1 MLIIRIMSRENG
13 DGPIFVFRRKEMRRF
28 SKSKG
33 SSGLGLLL
41 VLGAAAMLVI
51 GGAFALYFVKGKK
64 INIEDIAAAEKIS
77 GLRFTHKERKL
88 MLNDLRDNAAAYA
101 KLRQVNIANS
111 VPPSIR
117 FDPTVPRT
125 DLLSPSPSTLS
136 HQGRGDHREQT
147 PPGFSAPSPD
157 GGPLK
162 MEPTPYSVER
172 PANLEDLAFAP
183 VTTLARLIRSGEV
196 TSTELTQMYLARLKK
211 YGPRLECVITLTEE
225 LALAQA
231 ERADEEI
238 AAGRY
243 RGPLHGIPYG
253 AKDLLA
259 TKGIR
264 TTWGSKPYVDQV
276 PDHDATVIERLEQAG
291 AVLVAKLTLGE
302 LAWGDVWYGGKT
314 RNPWNYEQGSS
325 GSSAGSASATSAGL
339 VGFAIGTE
347 TWGSIVSPSTRCGV
361 AGLRPT
367 YGRVSRSGAM
377 ALSWSMDK
385 IGPICRSVEDCALV
399 FEAIYGPDGKELSV
413 VDLPFNWDP
422 AADLNTIRVGYLKK
436 AFEEDSK
443 TKKYD
448 QAVLEVLRSAGL
460 EFVPFELPANL
471 PIQPLAIILSAE
483 AAAAFDGLTRSNR
496 DDLMARQERNA
507 WPNAFRLARFIPAVE
522 YIQANRVRTLWM
534 EEMAERMKAVDVYVA
549 PSSDDDNGLLTN
561 LTGHP
566 AVVVPNGFDEKGSP
580 TSISFIGGLYEEAKT
595 LRVALAYEQATDFHT
610 KHPVLKE

>member
-1 MLIIRIMSRENG
+1 
-13 DGPIFVFRRKEMRRF
+13 MRHRQR
-28 SKSKG
+28 STG

-41 VLGAAAMLVI
+41 VLGAAAALVI
-51 GGAFALYFVKGKK
+51 GGAFVLHHFKGKK
-64 INIEDIAAAEKIS
+64 INIEDAASAEKIAA
-77 GLRFTHKERKL
+77 LNFTHKERKL
-88 MLNDLRDNAAAYA
+88 LLQDLRETAGSYA
-101 KLRQVNIANS
+101 ELRKVALPNS
-111 VPPSIR
+111 VPPALR
-117 FDPTVPRT
+117 FDPTVAGT
-125 DLLSPSPSTLS
+125 DSETEHLSHQESQAHGDQGNRRVSGPSPSEASSRIEASPNSL
-136 HQGRGDHREQT
+136 
-147 PPGFSAPSPD
+147 PSQF
-157 GGPLK
+157 
-162 MEPTPYSVER
+162 SVER
-172 PANLEDLAFAP
+172 PADLEDLAFAP
-183 VTTLARLIRSGEV
+183 VTKLAGLIRAREV
-196 TSTELTQMYLARLKK
+196 TSTELTRMYLARLKK
-211 YGPRLECVITLTEE
+211 YGPRLECVITLTED

-231 ERADEEI
+231 KRADEEI
-238 AAGRY
+238 AAGLY

-264 TTWGSKPYVDQV
+264 TTWGSRAYIDQV

-291 AVLVAKLTLGE
+291 AVLAAKLTLGE

-325 GSSAGSASATSAGL
+325 GSSAGSASATAAGL

-347 TWGSIVSPSTRCGV
+347 TWGSIVSPSTVCGV

-367 YGRVSRSGAM
+367 YGRVSRAGAM

-399 FEAIYGPDGKELSV
+399 FEAIHGPDGKELGV

-422 AADLNTIRVGYLKK
+422 AADLKTIRVGYLKR
-436 AFEEDSK
+436 AFEADSE

-448 QAVLEVLRSAGL
+448 LAALDVLRSAGVDL
-460 EFVPFELPANL
+460 VPFELPSDL
-471 PIQPLAIILSAE
+471 PIQPLGIILSAE
-483 AAAAFDGLTRSNR
+483 SAAAFEELTLTNR
-496 DDLMARQERNA
+496 DELMARQGRNA
-507 WPNAFRLARFIPAVE
+507 WPNAFRAARFIPAVE
-522 YIQANRVRTLWM
+522 YIQANRVRTLLL
-534 EEMAERMKAVDVYVA
+534 EEMAEKMKAVDVYVA

-566 AVVVPNGFDEKGSP
+566 AVVVPTGFDEKGSP
-580 TSISFIGGLYEEAKT
+580 TSITFIGGLYEEAKA

>member
-1 MLIIRIMSRENG
+1 VLEKYANNDVDVKAENSG
-13 DGPIFVFRRKEMRRF
+13 GKGMRGF

-41 VLGAAAMLVI
+41 VLAAAAMLVV

-64 INIEDIAAAEKIS
+64 INTEDIAAAEKIS
-77 GLRFTHKERKL
+77 GLRFTHKEREL
-88 MLNDLRDNAAAYA
+88 MLDDLRENAKAYT

-111 VPPSIR
+111 VPPAIR
-117 FDPTVPRT
+117 FDPVLPGMSF
-125 DLLSPSPSTLS
+125 DQEKQKIGGVAQKIEPSPIL
-136 HQGRGDHREQT
+136 
-147 PPGFSAPSPD
+147 A
-157 GGPLK
+157 
-162 MEPTPYSVER
+162 ER
-172 PANLEDLAFAP
+172 PANIEDLAFAP
-183 VTTLARLIRSGEV
+183 VTTLARLIRSRKV
-196 TSTELTQMYLARLKK
+196 TSTELTTMYLARLKR
-211 YGPRLECVITLTEE
+211 YGPRLECVITLTED

-231 ERADEEI
+231 KRADEEI
-238 AAGRY
+238 ATGSY

-264 TTWGSKPYVDQV
+264 TTWGSKPYIDQF
-276 PDHDATVIERLEQAG
+276 PDHNATVIERLEQAG

-325 GSSAGSASATSAGL
+325 GSSAGSASSTGAGL

-347 TWGSIVSPSTRCGV
+347 TWGSIISPSTRCGV

-367 YGRVSRSGAM
+367 YGRVSRAGAM

-422 AADLNTIRVGYLKK
+422 AADLKTIRVGYLKK
-436 AFEEDSK
+436 AFEEESK
-443 TKKYD
+443 TKKND
-448 QAVLEVLRSAGL
+448 QAVLDVLRSAGIEL
-460 EFVPFELPANL
+460 VPFELPADL
-471 PIQPLAIILSAE
+471 PIQPLATVLSVE
-483 AAAAFDGLTRSNR
+483 AAAAFDELTRSNR

-507 WPNAFRLARFIPAVE
+507 WPNAFRGARFIPAVE
-522 YIQANRVRTLWM
+522 YIQANRVRTLLM

-595 LRVALAYEQATDFHT
+595 LRVALAYERATDFHK